1 MVLKLGRYWNN
12 PKLKGLSNE
21 QRLVVDGH
29 RSGIESTLD
38 LDMTKREIGHL
49 FEAGKLEY
57 IVPERK
63 ATYTP
68 DFFVRKDRGV
78 ISPLPTLWWS
88 SEEWWKD
95 HFVIESKGRFLPDDR
110 KKHLLIK
117 KQIPFS
123 DIRFVFDRK
132 VRKDGTL
139 GVNSGS
145 ACPIRKGSKTTYGSW
160 CDKEGFLWEDC
171 KVPDHWFTTD

>member
-1 MVLKLGRYWNN
+1 MPPRYWNT
-12 PKLKGLSNE
+12 PYRKGLTTE
-21 QRLVVDGH
+21 QRLVSDGH
-29 RSGIESTLD
+29 RSGLETTLD
-38 LDMTKREIGHL
+38 LDLTDRSIGHL

-57 IVPERK
+57 TVPERK

-78 ISPLPTLWWS
+78 VAPLPENWWI
-88 SEEWWKD
+88 SEEWWND
-95 HFVIESKGRFLPDDR
+95 HFVIESKGRFLADDR

-117 KQIPFS
+117 SQLPMS

-139 GVNSGS
+139 GYRSGS
-145 ACPIRKGSKTTYGSW
+145 AATITKTSRTTYAYW
-160 CDKEGFLWEDC
+160 CDKNGFLWEDC
-171 KVPDHWFTTD
+171 KVPDYWFI